1 MIVADPGLG
10 FGAEQNP
17 AYRPSGIFLGLP
29 RFALLEA
36 GFFLR
41 AYRPS
46 ACLWPVSGL
55 PARPAGDGSRD
66 VSVRVGIIPAFQRS
80 GGGPACWRAL
90 TYCLAMEG

>member
-46 ACLWPVSGL
+46 AYLRPVGL
-55 PARPAGDGSRD
+55 GVDRLAKRVAESELGLSPHF
-66 VSVRVGIIPAFQRS
+66 SV
-80 GGGPACWRAL
+80 
-90 TYCLAMEG
+90 LAAVPRFRGR